1 MKLAAVAI
9 ASFIAGFLQGCTG
22 FGAVMIM
29 MMILPFYFPM
39 TDAIGIANSS
49 TIAGNISVAYQY
61 RKSFSIIKILVPSL
75 ISMFVNG
82 IAIMISVNADK
93 VMVKKAFGIFLVLIA
108 IYYLFLNRGKN
119 LRMPSSLRISLVVAF
134 AITSAFFGIGGPLMA
149 IYFMNTTD
157 SREEY
162 LGSIQFFFMLTSLFN
177 IVFRSATGLL
187 GKEHILP
194 ILVGMAGVVTSGL
207 ISKPFVKHMN
217 VKHAEILTY
226 VFVGLTGLYNMFF

>member
-1 MKLAAVAI
+1 MRLVAVAI

-39 TDAIGIANSS
+39 SDAIGIANSS

-61 RKSFSIIKILVPSL
+61 RKSFCIRKALIPSL

-93 VMVKKAFGIFLVLIA
+93 ALVKKAFGLFLVLLA
-108 IYYLFLNRGKN
+108 LYYLLFSKGKN
-119 LRMPSSLRISLVVAF
+119 WKLSPSLRIAMVVGF
-134 AITSAFFGIGGPLMA
+134 AITSAFFGIGGPLIA
-149 IYFMNTTD
+149 IYFMNTTE

-162 LGSIQFFFMLTSLFN
+162 LGSIQFFFMMTSLFN
-177 IVFRSATGLL
+177 IVFRTATGLL
-187 GKEHILP
+187 REEHIIP
-194 ILVGMAGVVTSGL
+194 ILVGMLGVIISGFV
-207 ISKPFVKHMN
+207 SKPFVKHMN
-217 VKHAEILTY
+217 IKHAEILTY
-226 VFVGLTGLYNMFF
+226 VFVGLTGLYNIFF